1 MLIIENIKLAL
12 SAIGI
17 NKMRSFLTML
27 GMIIGISAVIA
38 IVSLGDTMRSVIAS
52 EYENV
57 GTNLGYTYIT
67 TPDYETT
74 NDMMFTYD
82 DLEKIKSD
90 FAGEVDYV
98 GTGSRASAKFKSG
111 RKIKDGYAY
120 GLAENPS
127 VYKNLKIVYGKIFSN
142 MDIKNE
148 RPFVIIE
155 DKTALELFGTE
166 DAVGKTLRAN
176 VNNSIIDLTVTG
188 VYQNTDSALMKLLGG
203 SNGDRATTYVPET
216 LITSQGDVFWQIYTM
231 HSKNVDAKVF
241 ESKLVKYISK
251 IKNVPESYVKYYSAG
266 DEMGTIDSMMSNLS
280 LIVGAIAAISLVVGG
295 IGIMNIMLVSVT
307 ERTRE
312 IGIRKALGAR
322 TEDILMQF
330 LVESAIISAAGGAIG
345 TALGIGVVAIGGM
358 AVGVSVVVKPQVVVT
373 AVAFAA
379 IVGIFFGLY
388 PASKAAKADPITALR
403 YE

>member
-12 SAIGI
+12 SAIRI

-57 GTNLGYTYIT
+57 GTNLAYTYIT
-67 TPDYETT
+67 SPDYETT

-82 DLEKIKSD
+82 DLERIKSD
-90 FAGEVDYV
+90 FSGELDYIGV
-98 GTGSRASAKFKSG
+98 GSRSTAKFSAG
-111 RKIKDGYAY
+111 RNIKDGYMY

-127 VYKNLKIVYGKIFSN
+127 VYKNLKIIYGKMFSN

-148 RPFVIIE
+148 RPFIIIE
-155 DKTALELFGTE
+155 DKTAKEIFGTE
-166 DAVGKTLRAN
+166 DAVGKTLRAS
-176 VNNSIIDLTVTG
+176 VNNNIIDLTVTG

-203 SNGDRATTYVPET
+203 SNGDKATTYVPET
-216 LITSQGDVFWQIYTM
+216 LITSQGDLFWQVYTLYN
-231 HSKNVDAKVF
+231 KDTNANVF
-241 ESKLVKYISK
+241 ENKFIKYISN

-266 DEMGTIDSMMSNLS
+266 DEMSTIDSMMSTLS
-280 LIVGAIAAISLVVGG
+280 LIVGAIAAISLLVGG

-330 LVESAIISAAGGAIG
+330 LIESAFISAAGGAIG

-358 AVGVSVVVKPQVVVT
+358 AVGVGVVVKPMVVVI
-373 AVAFAA
+373 AVSFAA
-379 IVGIFFGLY
+379 VVGIFFGLY